1 MVDRQVRPCQRAGID
16 DGARRGRRRLRPP
29 RPSRLTSSGFGD
41 LVTERGR
48 ASGKAGARVAAVM
61 VGELAGN
68 TAACAAPE
76 RGNRCTEVDRT
87 GSRKSGVRDL
97 RCQNAP
103 TASSAASPLR
113 TVPSV

>member
-1 MVDRQVRPCQRAGID
+1 MAGENPSHTTKGITAKPDRQTRPSMATRQTLNHCFRQI
-16 DGARRGRRRLRPP
+16 RGSRRRAERP
-29 RPSRLTSSGFGD
+29 
-41 LVTERGR
+41 
-48 ASGKAGARVAAVM
+48 VM

-103 TASSAASPLR
+103 TASTAASPLR